1 MTDNVTEVIPVRALA
16 EKLSWSLP
24 WMARRY
30 AACAWK
36 GSVSQSVW
44 LPFDQAQWS
53 CLRVNLFL
61 WYFAMSISDKQ

>member
-53 CLRVNLFL
+53 CLRV
-61 WYFAMSISDKQ
+61 